1 MSENESFGLVSSTND
16 EDDDEDDE
24 DDKEVKKRT
33 EMLLE
38 ADQRLQ
44 ADPKVRQ
51 RTEGHRIPTEKDQ
64 KNTTLFH

>member
-16 EDDDEDDE
+16 EDDDE

-64 KNTTLFH
+64 KSTTLFH

>member
-16 EDDDEDDE
+16 EDDDEDD
-24 DDKEVKKRT
+24 KEVKKRT

-38 ADQRLQ
+38 